1 MIDEYLKELTE
12 ALKRQQ
18 FWLRHSYDESVKIT
32 LKDTYLVSD
41 FDTLETLTS
50 RFARSIDFL
59 VRKVWRA
66 IDAAEFES
74 QGTLIDVVN
83 RAYKRGLFD
92 NIDVV
97 QQIKEIRNDVTH
109 EYLNERLKELFSD
122 VVKATP
128 AMLDMMQRTM
138 AYCEQQLLSEK

>member
-1 MIDEYLKELTE
+1 MIDEYLKELVE

-18 FWLRHSYDESVKIT
+18 FWLKHSYDESIKIG
-32 LKDTYLVSD
+32 LKDTYAVME

-66 IDAAEFES
+66 IDEAEFES

-83 RAYKRGLFD
+83 RAHKRKLFD
-92 NIDVV
+92 NEDVI
-97 QQIKEIRNDVTH
+97 QQIKEIRNDVAH

-122 VVKATP
+122 VVKTTP
-128 AMLDMMQRTM
+128 AMLDMMQRTI
-138 AYCEQQLLSEK
+138 AYCEQLLSGE

>member
-1 MIDEYLKELTE
+1 MIDDYLKELTE

-18 FWLRHSYDESVKIT
+18 FWLQHSFDESIKIE
-32 LKDTYLVSD
+32 LNGVYQVSD

-83 RAYKRGLFD
+83 RAHKRGLFD
-92 NIDVV
+92 DIDVV

-109 EYLNERLKELFSD
+109 EYLNERLKELFAD
-122 VVKATP
+122 VVKTTP
-128 AMLDMMQRTM
+128 ALLDLMQRTI
-138 AYCEQQLLSEK
+138 AYCEQQLSGE

>member
-1 MIDEYLKELTE
+1 MINDYLIELTE

-18 FWLRHSYDESVKIT
+18 FWLSHSYDESAKID
-32 LKDTYLVSD
+32 LNRAYQVSD
-41 FDTLETLTS
+41 VDTLETLTS

-83 RAYKRGLFD
+83 RAHKRGLFD
-92 NIDVV
+92 DMDVV
-97 QQIKEIRNDVTH
+97 QQIKEIRNDIAH
-109 EYLNERLKELFSD
+109 EYLNERLKELFAD

-128 AMLDMMQRTM
+128 ALLNLIQRTIT
-138 AYCEQQLLSEK
+138 YCEQQLSEK

>member
-1 MIDEYLKELTE
+1 MIDDYLRELTE

-18 FWLRHSYDESVKIT
+18 FWLQHSFDESIKIE
-32 LKDTYLVSD
+32 LNGVYQVSD

-83 RAYKRGLFD
+83 RAHKRGLFD
-92 NIDVV
+92 DIDVV

-109 EYLNERLKELFSD
+109 EYLNERLKELFAD
-122 VVKATP
+122 VVKTTP
-128 AMLDMMQRTM
+128 ALLDLMQRTI
-138 AYCEQQLLSEK
+138 AYCEQQLSGN

>member
-1 MIDEYLKELTE
+1 MIDDYLKELVE

-18 FWLRHSYDESVKIT
+18 FWLKHSYDESVKID
-32 LKDTYLVSD
+32 LKETYSVRE

-66 IDAAEFES
+66 IDEAEFES

-83 RAYKRGLFD
+83 RAHKRKLFD
-92 NIDVV
+92 DESVV
-97 QQIKEIRNDVTH
+97 QQIKEIRNDVAH
-109 EYLNERLKELFSD
+109 EYLNERLKGLFSD
-122 VVKATP
+122 VVKTTP
-128 AMLDMMQRTM
+128 AMLEMVQRTVD
-138 AYCEQQLLSEK
+138 YCEQLLNEK

>member
-1 MIDEYLKELTE
+1 MIDDYLKELTE

-18 FWLRHSYDESVKIT
+18 FWLKHSYDESVKIA
-32 LKDTYLVSD
+32 LNGVYLVSD
-41 FDTLETLTS
+41 VDTLETLTS

-66 IDAAEFES
+66 IDAVEFES

-83 RAYKRGLFD
+83 RAHKRGLFD
-92 NIDVV
+92 DIDVV

-109 EYLNERLKELFSD
+109 EYLNERLKELFAD
-122 VVKATP
+122 VVKTTP
-128 AMLDMMQRTM
+128 ALLDLMQRTI
-138 AYCEQQLLSEK
+138 AYCEQQLGGE

>member
-1 MIDEYLKELTE
+1 MIDDYLRELTE

-18 FWLRHSYDESVKIT
+18 FWLQHSFDESIKIE
-32 LKDTYLVSD
+32 LNGVYQVSD

-83 RAYKRGLFD
+83 RAHKRGLFD
-92 NIDVV
+92 DIDVV

-109 EYLNERLKELFSD
+109 EYLNERLKELFAD
-122 VVKATP
+122 VVKTTP
-128 AMLDMMQRTM
+128 ALLDLMQRTI
-138 AYCEQQLLSEK
+138 AYCEQQLSGE